1 MTDRWTS
8 TYEED
13 PTLRIPGQGPLW
25 PPGETTY
32 GLDVSG
38 LTDGEICELVYVS
51 MAFDSSSN
59 DITPYIVD
67 ISSGTLLTYYR
78 ILDGS
83 ENHHCF
89 VDKYGL
95 QIIGPIPYDLSGNGL
110 SSKTAIVKDIRRGTE
125 HLPAVQAEIKK
136 LIKRETYHN
145 ITQTYHINRERVLYV
160 PTLRI

>member
-1 MTDRWTS
+1 MAERWTS
-8 TYEED
+8 TYEDLAENQR
-13 PTLRIPGQGPLW
+13 LAGPLLW
-25 PPGETTY
+25 PPGKTTY

-38 LTDGEICELVYVS
+38 LTDGDIYELVYVS

-59 DITPYIVD
+59 NIIQYISDV
-67 ISSGTLLTYYR
+67 SSGTLLTYYR

-95 QIIGPIPYDLSGNGL
+95 QIIGPVPYDLSSKGL
-110 SSKTAIVKDIRRGTE
+110 SAKTVIVKDIRSGTE

-136 LIKRETYHN
+136 LIKREIYHN

-160 PTLRI
+160 PTLRT